1 MPFKEKTRFKADP
14 ADQAGEEPST
24 RDKNSNL
31 AQLLEGPWNGLQI
44 VKIERIEIGSE
55 QGWRVTF
62 RQ

>member
-1 MPFKEKTRFKADP
+1 MPFSERTRFKADP
-14 ADQAGEEPST
+14 ANPPGEELSA

-44 VKIERIEIGSE
+44 VKVERIEIGSE